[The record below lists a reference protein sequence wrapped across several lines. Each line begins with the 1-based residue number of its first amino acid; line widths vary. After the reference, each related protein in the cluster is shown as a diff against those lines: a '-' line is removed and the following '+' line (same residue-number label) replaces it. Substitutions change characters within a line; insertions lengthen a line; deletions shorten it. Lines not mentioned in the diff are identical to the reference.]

1 MPEYISRE
9 AFCQKC
15 VEVLEGIRSHPAMT
29 LQEMH
34 VVAAIDT
41 VCQIIDD
48 MPAADVVPVV
58 RCRDCIYWEQRTT
71 RSEPEGALGICHAHS
86 DRGLNDP
93 IIVETWDGDYCQ
105 DGGVREEKDE

>member
-1 MPEYISRE
+1 MAEYIDRE
-9 AFCQKC
+9 AFRQKC

-48 MPAADVVPVV
+48 MPAADVRHVARGHWITWEEAV
-58 RCRDCIYWEQRTT
+58 RLGDPMLSDCC
-71 RSEPEGALGICHAHS
+71 SVCHAL
-86 DRGLNDP
+86 D
-93 IIVETWDGDYCQ
+93 WDCTESRSFNFCPNCGADMW
-105 DGGVREEKDE
+105 EATE